1 MYSEITNLVGLGIVS
16 KCSLN
21 GTVKNIN
28 VNGRS
33 YCVVDKGNHKHPEA
47 IELCKK
53 LNARLP
59 LPRNEQESDELI
71 KIGGKTWTNVDA
83 RNPKKTA
90 NKAEWV
96 DAEGKPLGDRPVY
109 LRGHKFHPRNY
120 LNFTKII
127 SDLYKSGKLDIRWQV
142 TQLVLMTQ
150 PAQSVLVQVLIPI
163 RLCACKK

>member
-1 MYSEITNLVGLGIVS
+1 MTFKDLYSEITNLVGLGIVS

-33 YCVVDKGNHKHPEA
+33 YCVVDEGNHKHPEA

-96 DAEGKPLGDRPVY
+96 DAEGKPLGNRPVY
-109 LRGHKFHPRNY
+109 LWGHKF
-120 LNFTKII
+120 
-127 SDLYKSGKLDIRWQV
+127 
-142 TQLVLMTQ
+142 
-150 PAQSVLVQVLIPI
+150 
-163 RLCACKK
+163 